1 MKSYVTTIADMLEPS
16 IQYVIPQFQRE
27 YAWQRNQWLPLWD
40 DIQNVAQNIANAPNA
55 ESVPPHFM
63 GPIVMQQRKDQSED
77 RDSYIIVDGQQRLTT
92 IAIVLRAFANAS
104 QECGLLDMED
114 KFLSYVQN
122 YNGPEYSPKVRHLH
136 RGNYNDLKAV
146 LEMYSGGTDMNSR
159 MSRCHDFFQSRAVTY
174 IRQGED
180 RERSCQN
187 LLDVLRHKLET
198 AVLTLEP
205 NEQPNK
211 VFETL
216 NARGAPLKQSELI
229 KNTIMYEGNVIEDEE
244 QANILWGTREQEM
257 DHPYYGREN
266 REGERLDKFFADWL
280 TAINRNRVAS
290 DHASTEFRHYL
301 TSVKNSGQN
310 IGYITQRM
318 KQSAEIYRKV
328 QTNDFPHSRPSTT
341 RLLAAGTEF
350 FMPVV
355 LWLWS
360 EDKEIELSQR
370 QSILRI
376 IESYVVRRILTGNS
390 VGDSIAGNITGMLN
404 AMQANLNTGRDP
416 QEGAYSWIS
425 MNQNEAIRWPSDN
438 EVIDKIANYP
448 HEMSAS
454 RRNMVLNAIESRLRI
469 DNGQQPVGSG
479 FQSATLIPE
488 GEIGRTHYPIEGRPT
503 PARLER
509 RNGILKQL
517 GNFTL
522 TQTNLSR
529 REREAPWEEKR
540 EALERRGGNALMTQR
555 LLRSQQQSFT
565 EQDIVDRSRWMAELC
580 VVIWPR
586 EQE

>member
-40 DIQNVAQNIANAPNA
+40 DIQNVAQNIANAPDA

-63 GPIVMQQRKDQSED
+63 GPIVMQQRKNQTED

-92 IAIVLRAFANAS
+92 IVIVLRAFANAS
-104 QECGLLDMED
+104 QECGLLDMEE

-180 RERSCQN
+180 RERACQN

-244 QANILWGTREQEM
+244 QANILWGTKEQEM

-280 TAINRNRVAS
+280 TSINRNRVAS
-290 DHASTEFRHYL
+290 DYTSTEFRHYL

-328 QTNDFPHSRPSTT
+328 QKNDFPHSRPSTT

-416 QEGAYSWIS
+416 QEGAYNWIS

-488 GEIGRTHYPIEGRPT
+488 GEIGRTNYPIEGRPT

-522 TQTNLSR
+522 TQTNLKK
-529 REREAPWEEKR
+529 REQEAPWEEKK

-555 LLRSQQQSFT
+555 LLRSRQQSFT